1 MKYLFTIFYVLL
13 LFHGFAQARLT
24 PQESFCKNLNKI
36 FELGRQD
43 NFDSYDGTMVKQ
55 SPFLPVPGYSIK
67 LDLFPVTYADKDH
80 RFVGKTNENLD
91 SLSALKKMDEMKT
104 SVDFCLDTLQWSK
117 WSEAKGDDSTTIFF
131 HELTEVKTVC
141 RDLAVT
147 VAVVGLA
154 PKVYSV
160 NLYVKRRR

>member
-1 MKYLFTIFYVLL
+1 M
-13 LFHGFAQARLT
+13 AQTRLT
-24 PQESFCKNLNKI
+24 PQESICKNLNKI

-91 SLSALKKMDEMKT
+91 SLSALKKMEELKT
-104 SVDFCLDTLQWSK
+104 SIGFCLDTLQWSK
-117 WSEAKGDDSTTIFF
+117 WTEAKGDDTTTVFF
-131 HELTEVKTVC
+131 HELTEVKTEC
-141 RDLAVT
+141 RDLSVT
-147 VAVVGLA
+147 IAVVKYA
-154 PKVYSV
+154 PKIFSV
-160 NLYVKRRR
+160 NFYARRKK

>member
-1 MKYLFTIFYVLL
+1 MKYFFSCLCVLF
-13 LFHGFAQARLT
+13 LFNAVAQTRLT
-24 PQESFCKNLNKI
+24 PQESICKNLNKI

-91 SLSALKKMDEMKT
+91 SLSALKKMEELKT
-104 SVDFCLDTLQWSK
+104 SIGFCLDTLQWNK
-117 WSEAKGDDSTTIFF
+117 WHETKGDDSTTLFF
-131 HELTEVKTVC
+131 HELIETKTEC
-141 RDLAVT
+141 RDLILT
-147 VAVVGLA
+147 VAVVNLA
-154 PKVYSV
+154 PKIFSV
-160 NLYVKRRR
+160 NLFVRRKK